1 MKLIRNIFKL
11 SQHKKF
17 KFVYNMGSNFH
28 KFSASAVVINNKFLP
43 VKKFPLGVKV
53 LIHLVLKVPPFK
65 EAASLQFLSIMKD
78 SDLKNSAGFTK
89 AARL

>member
-28 KFSASAVVINNKFLP
+28 KFNFSASAVVINNKFLP
-43 VKKFPLGVKV
+43 IKKSPLGVKE
-53 LIHLVLKVPPFK
+53 LIHLVLKVPPNDQL
-65 EAASLQFLSIMKD
+65 LQFFSIMKD
-78 SDLKNSAGFTK
+78 IDLKSSAGFTK
-89 AARL
+89 AARP